1 MRILLALV
9 CYAVFAAA
17 VGLFSIWPEYDYV
30 DPDEAIVSVAF
41 SHAGERVAECRRL
54 SQDELNELPP
64 NMRKPSECPRGRH
77 PVHVQLSLDG
87 EALLDKVLPASGIWS
102 DGKANA
108 YERLT
113 VPAGIHDIEVVIND
127 SGGTPIGEM
136 KARARLEVRAGSNV
150 VVSLDGRQV
159 TIR

>member
-30 DPDEAIVSVAF
+30 NPDEAIISVAF
-41 SHAGERVAECRRL
+41 SHAGQRVSQCRRL
-54 SQDELNELPP
+54 TQDELNELPP

-87 EALLDKVLPASGIWS
+87 ESLLDQVLPASGIWS

-113 VPAGIHDIEVVIND
+113 VRAGVYDFEVVIND
-127 SGGTPIGEM
+127 GGGSSSGEM
-136 KARARLEVRAGSNV
+136 KTRARLEVRPGSNV